1 MRSGRRPVIL
11 VTGFGAFP
19 GAPANPTQAIVGR
32 LRKHAVRRLARLGID
47 LRLVMLPVTFAQTAA
62 DLPRLLTEVAPDI
75 VLHLGLAGKRKTIT
89 VETRGLN
96 RLTILRQDAAGRV
109 APRIEVHRG
118 GAFQLPARVPV
129 SRIICA
135 IGEGGLAARPS
146 ISAGDYV
153 CNHALYVSLAEGFR
167 AGFIHVPRPRGR
179 RPVRPDHP
187 GQPDRRSR
195 PTVDQ
200 MTAAITAACL
210 KLAVEARKSTQ

>member
-19 GAPANPTQAIVGR
+19 GAPSNPTQAIVSR
-32 LRKHAVRRLARLGID
+32 LRKHAVRRLARLGVD
-47 LRLVMLPVTFAQTAA
+47 LWLAVLPVTFAGTAA
-62 DLPRLLTEVAPDI
+62 DLPRLLAELAPDI
-75 VLHLGLAGKRKTIT
+75 VLHLGLAGRRKTIT

-109 APRIEVHRG
+109 APRIEVRRG

-129 SRIICA
+129 MRIISA
-135 IGEGGLAARPS
+135 IGEGGSAARPS

-179 RPVRPDHP
+179 RPVRPGHS
-187 GQPDRRSR
+187 SR
-195 PTVDQ
+195 PTIDQ

-210 KLAVEARKSTQ
+210 KLAVEARKSTP